1 MCRPERRPRDD
12 RVATLAPDMLDG
24 LSTSPAKITTKPSL
38 IDGSINIGSGS
49 ITEGIVP
56 IGRKGLKDTIGF
68 LRVRSSVLAIL
79 ALAGFAVVLSSSI
92 GFDVGWISPKT
103 PFGLFGIVPLGYWL
117 GISIILF
124 SMVLGIRNHNE
135 HLFFLQALLMFV
147 SIWGA
152 PSLFETYPSIWDSY
166 THFQTVD
173 NMIRTGVADLNVDS
187 YGFNYPGFFVL
198 TGHYVLLG
206 DHPILSY
213 LRFYPIFAS
222 AMTLLSLYL
231 FARCYVPG
239 LNYRFALIICILAN
253 VWIQVHFS
261 PQSLGFVVGILFFVF
276 LEKDGLEWLFAA
288 MAAFVFV
295 VVSHPTTVIFLIGAL
310 VVREVALRGYRLL
323 KRKAPLK
330 TERPWPI
337 SIFFLIWIAWLFTN
351 AVAYSTLLLDIL
363 FQRLGYLSTLPSAA
377 VGTVSMRTA
386 ENIFLLP
393 PLIRT
398 GVVGAFVLLALVS
411 ILTVMMQKW
420 LRRSKRRR
428 PDSGIPQERR
438 MMIRI
443 PANVLALFI
452 LPFIVVPLDIIVF
465 GGQFYDRGLLFLVLG
480 SSIIITLVMIGTFK
494 GALRAVI
501 VVLVVVLAGAAMT
514 TTFYQESLYAVSGES
529 VNASDFLD
537 SHMQNNSVV
546 IGGMYPDYVWGDSA
560 PTSFSKFG
568 YITAFPDS
576 YSNVS
581 ERTSSIT
588 ALVFD
593 RSSELWNRQYGTIR
607 FYNFYLDETP
617 ALDRVYDSGAYTI
630 YSGGAT
636 NR

>member
-1 MCRPERRPRDD
+1 MCRPERRLRDD
-12 RVATLAPDMLDG
+12 RVATLAPNMLDS
-24 LSTSPAKITTKPSL
+24 LSTSPARIATKPSS

-56 IGRKGLKDTIGF
+56 IGRKGLKDAMGF

-79 ALAGFAVVLSSSI
+79 ALAGFAVMLSSSV

-103 PFGLFGIVPLGYWL
+103 PFGLFGIVPLEYWL

-135 HLFFLQALLMFV
+135 HLFFLQALLMFI

-152 PSLFETYPSIWDSY
+152 PSFFETYPSIWDSY

-173 NMIRTGVADLNVDS
+173 NMIRTGVTNLSIDS

-206 DHPILSY
+206 NPPILSY

-231 FARCYVPG
+231 LVRCYVPG
-239 LNYRFALIICILAN
+239 LHYRFALIICILVN

-261 PQSLGFVVGILFFVF
+261 PQSLGFVAGILFFVF

-288 MAAFVFV
+288 IAAFTFV
-295 VVSHPTTVIFLIGAL
+295 AVSHPTTVIFLIGTM
-310 VVREVALRGYRLL
+310 VVREVALRGDRLL

-337 SIFFLIWIAWLFTN
+337 SIFFLIWITWLFTN
-351 AVAYSTLLLDIL
+351 AVAYSTLLLVIF
-363 FQRLGYLSTLPSAA
+363 FQRIGYLSTLPGEA
-377 VGTVSMRTA
+377 VGTLSMRTT
-386 ENIFLLP
+386 ENVFTIP

-398 GVVGAFVLLALVS
+398 GVIGAFVLLAFVS
-411 ILTVMMQKW
+411 ILLVIMQKW
-420 LRRSKRRR
+420 PKRSKRWL
-428 PDSGIPQERR
+428 PDSGIPRESR
-438 MMIRI
+438 MKIRI

-465 GGQFYDRGLLFLVLG
+465 KGQFYDRGLLFLVLG
-480 SSIIITLVMIGTFK
+480 SSMIITLVMIYTFK

-501 VVLVVVLAGAAMT
+501 VVLAGASMI
-514 TTFYQESLYAVSGES
+514 TTFYQESLYAVSAES

-537 SHMQNNSVV
+537 DHIVNDSFVL
-546 IGGMYPDYVWGDSA
+546 GGMYPDHIWGNSTPSNFNKLSFANEYPETYRDISG
-560 PTSFSKFG
+560 TST
-568 YITAFPDS
+568 TA
-576 YSNVS
+576 
-581 ERTSSIT
+581 T
-588 ALVFD
+588 AMVFD
-593 RSSELWNRQYGTIR
+593 RTSELWYRQWGMTRIYE
-607 FYNFYLDETP
+607 FYLRD
-617 ALDRVYDSGAYTI
+617 AGAYNRVYDNGAYVI
-630 YSGGAT
+630 YSGGIV

>member
-1 MCRPERRPRDD
+1 M
-12 RVATLAPDMLDG
+12 
-24 LSTSPAKITTKPSL
+24 
-38 IDGSINIGSGS
+38 
-49 ITEGIVP
+49 
-56 IGRKGLKDTIGF
+56 GF
-68 LRVRSSVLAIL
+68 LRVRSSLLAIL

-103 PFGLFGIVPLGYWL
+103 PFGLFGVVPLGYWL

-135 HLFFLQALLMFV
+135 HLFFLQALLMFI

-152 PSLFETYPSIWDSY
+152 PSLFETYPSVWDSY
-166 THFQTVD
+166 YHFQTVD
-173 NMIRTGVADLNVDS
+173 NMIRTGVTGLNVDS

-206 DHPILSY
+206 DPPILSF

-231 FARCYVPG
+231 LVRCYVPG
-239 LNYRFALIICILAN
+239 LHYRFALIICILAN

-261 PQSLGFVVGILFFVF
+261 PQSLGFVAGILFFVF

-288 MAAFVFV
+288 IAAFAFV
-295 VVSHPTTVIFLIGAL
+295 VVSHPTTVILLIGAM

-337 SIFFLIWIAWLFTN
+337 SIFFLIWIIWLFTN
-351 AVAYSTLLLDIL
+351 AVSYSTLLLTVF
-363 FQRLGYLSTLPSAA
+363 FQRIGYLSALPGEA

-386 ENIFLLP
+386 ENIFTIS

-398 GVVGAFVLLALVS
+398 GVVGAFVLLTFVS
-411 ILTVMMQKW
+411 ILLVIMSKW
-420 LRRSKRRR
+420 LKRPERRL
-428 PDSGIPQERR
+428 PDSGTPQERR
-438 MMIRI
+438 VKIRI
-443 PANVLALFI
+443 PTNVLALFI
-452 LPFIVVPLDIIVF
+452 LPFIVIPLDIVVF

-480 SSIIITLVMIGTFK
+480 SSIIITLVLIGTFK

-514 TTFYQESLYAVSGES
+514 TTFYQESLYAVSAES
-529 VNASDFLD
+529 VNASDFLN
-537 SHMQNNSVV
+537 SHIQNNSVV
-546 IGGMYPDYVWGDSA
+546 VGGEYPEHIWGNSTPSNFNKLSLASA
-560 PTSFSKFG
+560 YPETYRNFSGTST
-568 YITAFPDS
+568 TA
-576 YSNVS
+576 
-581 ERTSSIT
+581 T
-588 ALVFD
+588 AMVFD
-593 RSSELWNRQYGTIR
+593 RTSELWYRQWGMMRIYE
-607 FYNFYLDETP
+607 FYLRD
-617 ALDRVYDSGAYTI
+617 AGAYNRVYDNGAYVM
-630 YSGGAT
+630 YSGGFVD
-636 NR
+636 R